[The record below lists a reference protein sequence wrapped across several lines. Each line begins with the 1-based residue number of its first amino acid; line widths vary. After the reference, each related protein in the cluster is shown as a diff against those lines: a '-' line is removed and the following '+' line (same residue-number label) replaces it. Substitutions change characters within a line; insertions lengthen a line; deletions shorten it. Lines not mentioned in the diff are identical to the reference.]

1 MSAAFSL
8 LGLLPSGGAPT
19 GLDAV
24 LLSAFVL
31 GALHGITP
39 DEHTWP
45 ITFSYAVGSHSAEG
59 GLRAGLLFSSA
70 FTLQQALACELAY
83 FAALTIIRYPYWNF
97 YVYVLVGLVMLGSG
111 AYVLR
116 HGHPRRLSAAGAM
129 TQFEP
134 RAMPSYLPLI
144 HGFIAGWGI
153 GAFTLLLY
161 TVLVPATGSAYL
173 AFLPGLSF
181 GLGTMVMQGLLGMAF
196 GAWMAHR
203 RLGAEARTYVARRVA
218 GTTLEGGGATFLV
231 IGLCG
236 LLLAAMHHWNISAVE
251 ASRAIHLLDASSSLV
266 VMAVILLLAAYAFI
280 RALREAHRHF
290 AS

>member
-1 MSAAFSL
+1 VSTAFSL
-8 LGLLPSGGAPT
+8 LGLLPGGAAPA
-19 GLDAV
+19 GLGAV
-24 LLSAFVL
+24 LLAAFLL
-31 GALHGITP
+31 GALHGLTP

-45 ITFSYAVGSHSAEG
+45 ITFSYAVGSYSAEG
-59 GLRAGLLFSSA
+59 GLRAGVLFSAA

-83 FAALTIIRYPYWNF
+83 FAALTVVHYPYWNF

-116 HGHPRRLSAAGAM
+116 HGHPLRLSAAGTAAR
-129 TQFEP
+129 FAP
-134 RAMPSYLPLI
+134 RAMPSYMPLV

-173 AFLPGLSF
+173 AFLPGLLF

-203 RLGAEARTYVARRVA
+203 RLGSEARTYVARRVA
-218 GTTLEGGGATFLV
+218 GTTLEGGGAAFLG

-236 LLLAAMHHWNISAVE
+236 LLLAAMHHWHISAAE
-251 ASRAIHLLDASSSLV
+251 TSRAIRLLDAGSSV
-266 VMAVILLLAAYAFI
+266 AVMTVILLLAAYAFI
-280 RALREAHRHF
+280 RGLREARRHF
-290 AS
+290 AC